1 MIVVVIVWGL
11 SFVSTKSV
19 FNAGFP
25 PMTTAFV
32 RFFLASLILFPIH
45 RKLYPQVRLAREHRL
60 NLVFSGLLGV
70 SLYFVFENWGIK
82 LSSASSAALIIG
94 AIPVFVAL
102 AEHVFFRNRVTW
114 YQGVGIAI
122 SLAGVYLLVQ
132 GTVDRTRNMLV
143 GNLLMLGAC
152 LSWVVYNILSR
163 NLQRTLPGISL
174 VAYQSAVGT
183 AFLLPL
189 ALLEYRSWLV
199 GGPAVWLN
207 ILYLSLFCSATAY
220 FLYLYGLK
228 RLGAVVV
235 SSYINLIPLVGALGG
250 VLILHERLTGL
261 QVAGGAVVLAGVA
274 MVSLDNW
281 IRRRGRSGGG

>member
-1 MIVVVIVWGL
+1 
-11 SFVSTKSV
+11 
-19 FNAGFP
+19 
-25 PMTTAFV
+25 
-32 RFFLASLILFPIH
+32 
-45 RKLYPQVRLAREHRL
+45 
-60 NLVFSGLLGV
+60 
-70 SLYFVFENWGIK
+70 
-82 LSSASSAALIIG
+82 
-94 AIPVFVAL
+94 
-102 AEHVFFRNRVTW
+102 
-114 YQGVGIAI
+114 
-122 SLAGVYLLVQ
+122 
-132 GTVDRTRNMLV
+132 
-143 GNLLMLGAC
+143 MLGAC

-189 ALLEYRSWLV
+189 ALLEHRSWLV

-207 ILYLSLFCSATAY
+207 LLYLSLFCSATAY
-220 FLYLYGLK
+220 FLYLFGLK

-261 QVAGGAVVLAGVA
+261 QVAGGAVVLASVA

-281 IRRRGRSGGG
+281 IRRRGRSGGGRG